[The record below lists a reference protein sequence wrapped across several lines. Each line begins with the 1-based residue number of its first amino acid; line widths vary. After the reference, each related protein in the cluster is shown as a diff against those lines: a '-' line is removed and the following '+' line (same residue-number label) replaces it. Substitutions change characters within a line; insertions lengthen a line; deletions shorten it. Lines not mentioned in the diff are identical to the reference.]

1 MLRSRIASIFS
12 HKSVAPVSNESVDA
26 QVVPLPQLVDESRD
40 ILYTLTTVFP
50 FILFT
55 DKIVIRINHIDV
67 VRGIFFGSA
76 STTRIEIADI
86 KQVTTT
92 YNPFFAAL
100 EIIPQGPL
108 EQVFRISFLWRGH
121 AMRAKRLISG
131 LMESHQK
138 KVDLS
143 TYTRKDLYNAL
154 EQIGKTRE

>member
-1 MLRSRIASIFS
+1 MARRRIASIFS
-12 HKSVAPVSNESVDA
+12 SKITPSDAVDTQA
-26 QVVPLPQLVDESRD
+26 VPLPQLVDESRD
-40 ILYTLTTVFP
+40 ILFTLSTVFP

-55 DKIVIRINHIDV
+55 DKVVIRKNHVDV

-86 KQVTTT
+86 KQVTTV

-108 EQVFRISFLWRGH
+108 EHIFRISFLWRGN
-121 AMRAKRLISG
+121 AMKAKRLISG

-143 TYTRKDLYNAL
+143 AYSGAELLNAL
-154 EQIGKTRE
+154 EQIGKTRG